1 MATEDRLKIEIT
13 KSGYQAAI
21 DNSSDA
27 KGFKIRISEAAV
39 YDKDNKMRGRFGVVG
54 KNVGQQQISLRTV
67 VRDKVNSYGI
77 KTIKLI
83 DEYSGVDFAIIT
95 HPKDEMIDYVN
106 PHKSAYII
114 CNLILSSLEGGTVTI
129 VDSSSVDADYGMLE
143 SQIADINDK
152 LTKLP
157 GVNLP
162 GNQDTSGNA
171 NTATKLQ
178 TPRKIGGIDFDGT
191 SDIHLPISG
200 KYIPTE
206 KYEAGDLVKVDGE
219 WYECYHPD
227 GCKGKDPRDPK
238 NRPAGWQNTDQSQP
252 YYWLKIGR
260 WLSFP
265 ETGSPIYLPT
275 TAVREGL
282 IKYRNDGNLHKD
294 KFWRLA
300 ELYPN
305 LISNNLI
312 NIADLR
318 GEFLRGLDDGRGIDN
333 NRTINSWQRYQI
345 LNHIHGIQGWTGDSS
360 MLVSKNGSLNKLG
373 GVSVTKGDGGII
385 NTDKTGQQ
393 VDPSWRMISTDNIP
407 NRAEEVGAEV
417 RPRNVAML
425 IATRI

>member
-1 MATEDRLKIEIT
+1 METEDRLKIEIT

-39 YDKDNKMRGRFGVVG
+39 YDKDNKMRGRFAVVG

-77 KTIKLI
+77 KTVKLI
-83 DEYSGVDFAIIT
+83 DEYSGVEFAIIT
-95 HPKDEMIDYVN
+95 HPKNEIIDYVN

-114 CNLILSSLEGGTVTI
+114 CNLIVSSLEDGTVTI
-129 VDSSSVDADYGMLE
+129 VDSSSVDADHGMLE
-143 SQIADINDK
+143 GQIADINDK

-191 SDIHLPISG
+191 TDIHLPISG

-227 GCKGKDPRDPK
+227 GCKGKDPRDPV

-265 ETGSPIYLPT
+265 EVGSAIYLPT
-275 TAVREGL
+275 TNIREGL
-282 IKYRNDGNLHKD
+282 IRYRNDGNLHKD
-294 KFWRLA
+294 KFWRIA
-300 ELYPN
+300 QLYPH
-305 LISNNLI
+305 LISNNYI
-312 NIADLR
+312 QIADLR
-318 GEFLRGLDDGRGIDN
+318 GEFLRGLDEGRGADPDSG
-333 NRTINSWQRYQI
+333 RYMFSWQGDAIRDI
-345 LNHIHGIQGWTGDSS
+345 TGFFTGA
-360 MLVSKNGSLNKLG
+360 VATYGCG
-373 GVSVTKGDGGII
+373 GAFKF
-385 NTDKTGQQ
+385 
-393 VDPSWRMISTDNIP
+393 VDFLDAWMHFGENQFYD
-407 NRAEEVGAEV
+407 RAIYNFAASFMVPTAPEN

>member
-162 GNQDTSGNA
+162 GNQDTTGNA
-171 NTATKLQ
+171 DTATKLK
-178 TPRKIGGIDFDGT
+178 TPRLINGIAFDGT
-191 SDIHLPISG
+191 ADINVTPAG
-200 KYIPTE
+200 AVQYFAMPKAPTGWI
-206 KYEAGDLVKVDGE
+206 KANGATLSRTLYANLFAAIGTTFGAGD
-219 WYECYHPD
+219 
-227 GCKGKDPRDPK
+227 GK
-238 NRPAGWQNTDQSQP
+238 
-252 YYWLKIGR
+252 
-260 WLSFP
+260 
-265 ETGSPIYLPT
+265 T
-275 TAVREGL
+275 T
-282 IKYRNDGNLHKD
+282 
-294 KFWRLA
+294 F
-300 ELYPN
+300 
-305 LISNNLI
+305 
-312 NIADLR
+312 NIPDLR
-318 GEFLRGLDDGRGIDN
+318 GEFLRAWDDDRGVDMSRGFGSFQGDTVRNVRGEIGWRKGTEDN
-333 NRTINSWQRYQI
+333 FAS
-345 LNHIHGIQGWTGDSS
+345 G
-360 MLVSKNGSLNKLG
+360 VFEFLG
-373 GVSVTKGDGGII
+373 QDVLSIAGHSDAISAPVTRFVFDMAR
-385 NTDKTGQQ
+385 Q
-393 VDPSWRMISTDNIP
+393 VPTSN
-407 NRAEEVGAEV
+407 EV
-417 RPRNVAML
+417 RVRNISLLAC
-425 IATRI
+425 IKI

>member
-129 VDSSSVDADYGMLE
+129 VDSSSVDADHGMLE
-143 SQIADINDK
+143 GQIADINDK

-171 NTATKLQ
+171 DTATKLKK
-178 TPRKIGGIDFDGT
+178 PCKIDDVYFDG
-191 SDIHLPISG
+191 SQDIRIVPAGAIS
-200 KYIPTE
+200 YFAMPNPPTGWLVADGSPVPRDQY
-206 KYEAGDLVKVDGE
+206 KDLFAVIGTFYGAGD
-219 WYECYHPD
+219 
-227 GCKGKDPRDPK
+227 GK
-238 NRPAGWQNTDQSQP
+238 
-252 YYWLKIGR
+252 
-260 WLSFP
+260 
-265 ETGSPIYLPT
+265 T
-275 TAVREGL
+275 T
-282 IKYRNDGNLHKD
+282 
-294 KFWRLA
+294 F
-300 ELYPN
+300 
-305 LISNNLI
+305 
-312 NIADLR
+312 NIPDLR
-318 GEFLRGLDDGRGIDN
+318 GEFIRSWDAGRGVDK
-333 NRTINSWQRYQI
+333 NRMFGSWQ
-345 LNHIHGIQGWTGDSS
+345 TGTPISHDDEALPEWFDVVAMSYS
-360 MLVSKNGSLNKLG
+360 ARSF
-373 GVSVTKGDGGII
+373 GDEWV
-385 NTDKTGQQ
+385 GQLPVAFTSQ
-393 VDPSWRMISTDNIP
+393 PYTYKVAADRPQFFTMT
-407 NRAEEVGAEV
+407 
-417 RPRNVAML
+417 RPRN
-425 IATRI
+425 IALLCCIKY